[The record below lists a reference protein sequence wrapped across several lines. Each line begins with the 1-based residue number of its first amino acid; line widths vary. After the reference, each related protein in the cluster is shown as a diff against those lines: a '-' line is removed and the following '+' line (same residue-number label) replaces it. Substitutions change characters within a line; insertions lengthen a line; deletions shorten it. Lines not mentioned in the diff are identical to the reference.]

1 MVWRRKRQGIIWT
14 NDGLVYWRI
23 FASLG
28 LVEFNDSIHFRLC
41 KSMKIWAYYSI
52 WPGIQIIVVLCGWNA
67 KLFNIAWKQHIILQ
81 LVIHI
86 MHRCWLYQPMY
97 RLWVIVYQC
106 KINTRRIAKP
116 RKQFFILNNSS
127 TQSPSRFHISGKT
140 TILYQLKRNDPV
152 TTIPA
157 CGFNVEAASP
167 CSKGGLNFN
176 VTVWDIGGQEKSRQ
190 LWKYCYKNTE
200 GKPWPIS
207 TILV

>member
-1 MVWRRKRQGIIWT
+1 
-14 NDGLVYWRI
+14 
-23 FASLG
+23 
-28 LVEFNDSIHFRLC
+28 
-41 KSMKIWAYYSI
+41 
-52 WPGIQIIVVLCGWNA
+52 
-67 KLFNIAWKQHIILQ
+67 
-81 LVIHI
+81 
-86 MHRCWLYQPMY
+86 MHRCWLYQSMY

-106 KINTRRIAKP
+106 KINTRKIAKA
-116 RKQFFILNNSS
+116 RKQFFIRNNSS

-157 CGFNVEAASP
+157 CGFSVETASP
-167 CSKGGLNFN
+167 CSRGGLNFT

-207 TILV
+207 IILSGLSTWDLFHVWIVPAIQIQCKIVIVVFQLLVNRSQHCFAHATTAQAPWYVHFCTIPLLELGLEQNEFAIEFKLRWNNR